1 MTTVNKI
8 KVQND
13 KNIEE
18 LITALYCRLSV
29 EDIKDEDGKKKK
41 KDKEDESNSISN
53 QKQIL
58 LDYCKKHGY
67 TNTMFFVDDGISG
80 TSFDRNDF
88 NRMQRM
94 VEEGKICRIIVK
106 DLSRFGREQVE
117 AGRLTQIV
125 YPSLGVTF
133 ISIQENINSSTG
145 EGMEMLPFYNIFNEW
160 YAAQTS
166 KKIRAVWQ
174 SKADNGKRVSP
185 VVPYGYKKDET
196 DKEKWLIDEP
206 AAEIVKKIYSLCLA
220 GRGPLQIAKQLERE
234 KVLVPTAYFESV
246 GRKTRN
252 ATPLDPYAW
261 HPSAVVGILEN
272 RQYTGCAVNFK
283 TTTVSYKVHTRIINP
298 VEDYQIIPN
307 MQEPIINEDIWLR
320 VQELRKSRRRNTA
333 TGRTSLFSGLVYCP
347 DCGSK
352 LHFCASK
359 SLRRDQEFFRC
370 ANYKDGRGS
379 CKIHFIRDAVL
390 EKVVLEAVR
399 NLADFVKCHEPVFL
413 YMLARKNDAMRQ
425 QERKR
430 LERVIERGTRRI
442 SEIDKLIEAAFE
454 RNVLGKLEDDRY
466 ERMVKNYA
474 QEQRELIAEVQE
486 SKVVLQK
493 AEQQVVDLR
502 LLLRT
507 LRELTEVKELT
518 PTLVNSLIE
527 RIEVHNNDKSSG
539 HCYVKVDIYFTAAGM
554 IDIPTEEEILAMM
567 EEIRENPQEFRYVA

>member
-41 KDKEDESNSISN
+41 KEKEDESNSISN

-206 AAEIVKKIYSLCLA
+206 AAEIVKKIYRLCLA

-379 CKIHFIRDAVL
+379 CKIHFIRDVAL
-390 EKVVLEAVR
+390 EKVVLDAIR